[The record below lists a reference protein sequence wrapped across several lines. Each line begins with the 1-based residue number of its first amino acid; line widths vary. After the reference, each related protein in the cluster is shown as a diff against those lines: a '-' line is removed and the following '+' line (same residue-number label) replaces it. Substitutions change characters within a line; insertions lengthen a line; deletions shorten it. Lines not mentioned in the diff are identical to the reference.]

1 MELKKDKGTDYV
13 LSWKSKELFNSK
25 LKPLNTGFLRNMK
38 LSEYRIRIKF
48 DKDTLAIKQ
57 NNYLTKITNV
67 YIIYDLDAWTK
78 NPTNNFKFKNCLI
91 GAINALKNS
100 DNEKYLHSGYGI
112 TFDSAVSWSFGN
124 DIARNVVIFVVD
136 KCSSSHA
143 DNRKNNFLVLGE
155 GPTYGINGKFSLYF
169 TKANTKFCLRLH
181 YSADNNYLFD
191 NGK

>member
-1 MELKKDKGTDYV
+1 M
-13 LSWKSKELFNSK
+13 
-25 LKPLNTGFLRNMK
+25 
-38 LSEYRIRIKF
+38 
-48 DKDTLAIKQ
+48 
-57 NNYLTKITNV
+57 
-67 YIIYDLDAWTK
+67 
-78 NPTNNFKFKNCLI
+78 
-91 GAINALKNS
+91 KNS
-100 DNEKYLHSGYGI
+100 DNEKYVHSGYGI

-155 GPTYGINGKFSLYF
+155 GPTYGINGSFGSSEKKFSFYF
-169 TKANTKFCLRLH
+169 TKANTKFCSRLH